1 MCLSSALCF
10 FIILVFCILMHQL
23 ARLAASSRHSIP
35 KRKSLCIRTIK
46 HNLVNF
52 LATGLEEVTFMRTA
66 LKRIRCAP
74 KAKLHLEGQV
84 VTITIL
90 DIAQKLA
97 PQSRCKRIH
106 EALVSSVPCWRSSQC
121 GFFSYRWAC
130 LAEHVHRQHVKRFPL
145 CLVEQVLMQHPPVV
159 ENAART
165 VAFRKKKVLFRVFV
179 AWQQPKCDV
188 TFCPLPNLVVSFL
201 PHARLMSFLLS
212 SFTLG

>member
-1 MCLSSALCF
+1 MITNEGIFSKQFKTNFTTRQDQAGEKPTGRRKLMCLSSALCF

-121 GFFSYRWAC
+121 GFFSYR
-130 LAEHVHRQHVKRFPL
+130 
-145 CLVEQVLMQHPPVV
+145 
-159 ENAART
+159 
-165 VAFRKKKVLFRVFV
+165 
-179 AWQQPKCDV
+179 
-188 TFCPLPNLVVSFL
+188 
-201 PHARLMSFLLS
+201 
-212 SFTLG
+212 